1 MYGVDTREIT
11 KTIREAGV
19 MNAIITSNPA
29 TVDYGKLKAYEIKDA
44 VKSVSCKD
52 HI

>member
-1 MYGVDTREIT
+1 
-11 KTIREAGV
+11 

-29 TVDYGKLKAYEIKDA
+29 TVDYGKLKAYEIKNA
-44 VKSVSCKD
+44 VKAYLAKG